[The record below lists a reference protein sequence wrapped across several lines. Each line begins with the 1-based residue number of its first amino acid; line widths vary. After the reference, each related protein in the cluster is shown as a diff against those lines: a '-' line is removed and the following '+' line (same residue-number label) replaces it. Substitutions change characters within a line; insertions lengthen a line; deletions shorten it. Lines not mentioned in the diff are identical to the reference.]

1 MDGKIY
7 INGEVLKEDY
17 GYETIENPGLAY
29 KSITLGEDEYFVL
42 GDNRND
48 SMDSREPA
56 VGSVKGKTIMGR
68 AVARIWPIGKAGAL
82 Q

>member
-1 MDGKIY
+1 MEKFS
-7 INGEVLKEDY
+7 EEDY

-29 KSITLGEDEYFVL
+29 KPITLGEDEYFVL

-56 VGSVKGKTIMGR
+56 VGRCKKGKTIMGR
-68 AVARIWPIGKAGAL
+68 AVRPGSGRLERPGLCNKEEHI
-82 Q
+82 